1 MVGSRRRQ
9 ASSQGESESVVAVA
23 EAEGGRRGV
32 AAAAF
37 VVEGGGGGSGGGGG
51 RVGGGGGSRR
61 RRSTIRRSS
70 RRRSSRRRRSVPP
83 VCQSHASCPTKPG
96 RLTCGCGQSL
106 KERGERANLF
116 LLLHTTTLA
125 VSLLNVR
132 AIVPA
137 RVYTQSR
144 QRTPSSASPSNSS
157 GRIHRLS
164 RPPRHAVPL
173 VGLVHA
179 GLHHSLRP
187 VREARASLSSPSR
200 PSSASAHS
208 LPPEQTRTCI
218 RWRHQLGLLVIKVT
232 DDKQVS
238 HAPSHHGA
246 HWN

>member
-1 MVGSRRRQ
+1 MPHQARAINLWLWSKSERERRT
-9 ASSQGESESVVAVA
+9 GEPLF
-23 EAEGGRRGV
+23 V
-32 AAAAF
+32 AAHHYTCSF
-37 VVEGGGGGSGGGGG
+37 PTKRPGYSP
-51 RVGGGGGSRR
+51 
-61 RRSTIRRSS
+61 SS
-70 RRRSSRRRRSVPP
+70 RLHAISTAYPVVRLPFELFWTHSPP
-83 VCQSHASCPTKPG
+83 IS
-96 RLTCGCGQSL
+96 
-106 KERGERANLF
+106 
-116 LLLHTTTLA
+116 
-125 VSLLNVR
+125 
-132 AIVPA
+132 
-137 RVYTQSR
+137 
-144 QRTPSSASPSNSS
+144 
-157 GRIHRLS
+157 
-164 RPPRHAVPL
+164 PPRHAVPL